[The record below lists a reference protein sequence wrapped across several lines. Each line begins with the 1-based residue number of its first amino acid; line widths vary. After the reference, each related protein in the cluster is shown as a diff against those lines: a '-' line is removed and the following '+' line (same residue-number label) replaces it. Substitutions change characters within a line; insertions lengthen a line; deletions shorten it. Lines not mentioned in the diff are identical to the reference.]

1 MSVAV
6 NVDYNVN
13 PMVRE
18 AARSAGRSFIV
29 GFAVNALV
37 SGMNYTQGVAG
48 GCVSAVAALVD
59 TAVRALLLNLFG
71 ARYSGSLE
79 ELVVRNV
86 IVFATVTAAAT
97 ALTPSMGMTIA
108 INLAMTIYAR
118 CIGIFVFGSNSFLQD
133 IVVI

>member
-1 MSVAV
+1 MTVAV
-6 NVDYNVN
+6 NVDYQVN
-13 PMVRE
+13 PTVRE
-18 AARSAGRSFIV
+18 AARSAGRSFIT
-29 GFAVNALV
+29 GFTVNALL
-37 SGMNYTQGVAG
+37 SGMNYTRGVAG

-59 TAVRALLLNLFG
+59 TAVRALLLNVFG

-97 ALTPSMGMTIA
+97 ALAPSMGMTIA

-118 CIGIFVFGSNSFLQD
+118 VAGVFVFGSHSFLQD
-133 IVVI
+133 VVVI